1 MSENPSTHDHSGST
15 PQRIAI
21 LGATGGIGS
30 ALCRRLASR
39 GCHLAIA
46 ARRQE
51 PLDALASELGDAV
64 KLTRAFDA
72 TDATASEGFIKDAA
86 DTLGG
91 LDGATNLVG
100 SIILKPAHLTSDE
113 ELERTLRLNLWT
125 SFGVVRGAAKTMR
138 KGGGSVVLMGTAAAI
153 AGVAN
158 HEAIAAAKGAVAGL
172 ARSAAATY
180 APSNIRFNVVAPG
193 LVDTPLATDI
203 TSNEMATKASAA
215 MHALGRIGNP
225 EDIAPMIDLLL
236 SPQAEWITGQV
247 IGADGGLSR
256 IQPRM
261 KV

>member
-1 MSENPSTHDHSGST
+1 MSENT
-15 PQRIAI
+15 PQRIAV

-30 ALCRRLASR
+30 ELCRRLAAR
-39 GCHLAIA
+39 GCHLAIG

-51 PLDALASELGDAV
+51 PLDALAAELGDAI
-64 KLTRAFDA
+64 KHTAALDA
-72 TDATASEGFIKDAA
+72 TDAGAAEAFITDSANA
-86 DTLGG
+86 LDG

-125 SFGVVRGAAKTMR
+125 AFGVVRGAAKSMR
-138 KGGGSVVLMGTAAAI
+138 KGGGSVVLMGTAAAV

-215 MHALGRIGNP
+215 MHALGRIGQP

-236 SPQAEWITGQV
+236 SPAAAWITGQV
-247 IGADGGLSR
+247 IGADGGLGR